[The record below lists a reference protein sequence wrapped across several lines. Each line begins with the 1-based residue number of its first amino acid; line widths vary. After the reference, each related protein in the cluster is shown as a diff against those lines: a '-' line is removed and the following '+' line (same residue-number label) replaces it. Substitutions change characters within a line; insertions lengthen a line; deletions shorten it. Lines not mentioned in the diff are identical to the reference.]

1 MRNLFLGLM
10 LSLISIAGHSQT
22 QQAYVAPGDLRT
34 FLDYNIGAD
43 TSLPASIP
51 SLGIKGD
58 KFQWGIPEKINNITD
73 WNAPIAPNTALRESN
88 KTVNDPCPSG
98 YRIPTAIEWNGVITN
113 NPVEWIG
120 DFYEDGYG
128 KYKRHT
134 SGILFN
140 NSLFLPAAGYQNV
153 PGALYGNNASGMYW
167 STTSLNYLNYVS
179 ALVFYW
185 SRGIPGSTKS
195 VMVNSMYKPRG
206 GNVRC
211 IKDDSVNRLYLNP
224 TETERV
230 SKGYILYPNPAK
242 TSFSL
247 KLKNS
252 SKVEIYD
259 MLGNTML
266 SKSLNESDS
275 VNIESLN
282 KGVYYVKITNG
293 GSVYQETLLKNDN

>member
-10 LSLISIAGHSQT
+10 LSLISIAGNSQN

-43 TSLPASIP
+43 TSLPASTP

-58 KFQWGIPEKINNITD
+58 KFQWGASNKVDTSTD
-73 WNAPIAPNTALRESN
+73 WNVSAPDNALSDATKTA
-88 KTVNDPCPSG
+88 NDPCPSG
-98 YRIPTAIEWNGVITN
+98 YRIPTGAEWKGIIAN
-113 NPVEWIG
+113 NSVQWVG
-120 DFYEDGYG
+120 NFYEDGYDV
-128 KYKRHT
+128 YNRHT
-134 SGILFN
+134 SGILIN
-140 NSLFLPAAGYQNV
+140 NSLFLPAAGTQNV
-153 PGALYGNNASGMYW
+153 GGTMTSNNASGMYW
-167 STTSLNYLNYVS
+167 STTSLGYLNYVS

-185 SRGIPGSTKS
+185 SGGIPGSTKS
-195 VMVNSMYKPRG
+195 LQVNSMYKPRG

-242 TSFSL
+242 SSFSL

-259 MLGNTML
+259 MLGNTIL
-266 SKSLNESDS
+266 SKSLNESEP
-275 VNIESLN
+275 VNIESMN
-282 KGVYYVKITNG
+282 KGVYYVKITNEG
-293 GSVYQETLLKNDN
+293 NVYKETLLKNDN

>member
-1 MRNLFLGLM
+1 MKNLFLGLV
-10 LSLISIAGHSQT
+10 LTFISTVAYSQT

-43 TSLPASIP
+43 TSLPAATP

-58 KFQWGIPEKINNITD
+58 KFQWGVLNKVDTSTD
-73 WNAPIAPNTALRESN
+73 WNTSAPDTALSDSN
-88 KTVNDPCPSG
+88 KTSNDPCPSG
-98 YRIPTAIEWNGVITN
+98 YRIPTGAEWSGVIAN
-113 NPVEWIG
+113 NPVQWIG
-120 DFYEDGYG
+120 NFYEDGYG
-128 KYKRHT
+128 VYNRHT
-134 SGILFN
+134 SGILIN
-140 NSLFLPAAGYQNV
+140 NSLFLPAAGAVNV
-153 PGALYGNNASGMYW
+153 GGTIASNNASGMYY
-167 STTSLNYLNYVS
+167 STTSLGYLNYVS

-185 SRGIPGSTKS
+185 SGGIPGSTKALQ
-195 VMVNSMYKPRG
+195 VNPMYKPRG

-242 TSFSL
+242 SSFSL

-259 MLGNTML
+259 MLGNRML
-266 SKSLNESDS
+266 SKSLNESEP
-275 VNIESLN
+275 VNIEFLN
-282 KGVYYVKITNG
+282 KGVYYVKITNDG
-293 GSVYQETLLKNDN
+293 NIYKETLLKNDN